1 MQEFMNGNNKTAE
14 QIVRISIP
22 FFSETGTSAVAGQK
36 YYFPEHPEID
46 RKTVVGIELHCGG
59 TGGPT
64 GLPDSTN
71 TQLEQLRPS
80 QVRFIYFVFVDN
92 KNEMIFENVPALSLY
107 TKRVN
112 VGDTFKQSIQP
123 YYGKIKT
130 RACYAYFPGNTGFSP
145 SDRYLNLTFY
155 LR

>member
-22 FFSETGTSAVAGQK
+22 FFSETNAGAVAGQK

-46 RKTVVGIELHCGG
+46 KKTVVGIELHCGG
-59 TGGPT
+59 VGGST
-64 GLPDSTN
+64 GLPDSRN
-71 TQLEQLRPS
+71 AKLLQIRPS
-80 QVRFIYFVFVDN
+80 QVRNIYFVFVND

-107 TKRVN
+107 TKN
-112 VGDTFKQSIQP
+112 VAVGNTFKQSIQP

-130 RACYAYFPGNTGFSP
+130 RACYAYFPGNTAFSL
-145 SDRYLNLTFY
+145 SDSYLNLTFY